1 MSGKATGRGREE
13 KRERRRERKG
23 ATAHWMIRWSC
34 PAESAGS
41 PAGGRSKGEKGLGEK
56 ISCSSGSGLPRR
68 TEVNQTKTLGQMYGR
83 EKNGHEE
90 CWYACKRF
98 TRCCAI
104 KE

>member
-41 PAGGRSKGEKGLGEK
+41 PAGGRSKGVKGLGEK
-56 ISCSSGSGLPRR
+56 HVAVGVGCQ
-68 TEVNQTKTLGQMYGR
+68 EGQ
-83 EKNGHEE
+83 KL
-90 CWYACKRF
+90 
-98 TRCCAI
+98 I
-104 KE
+104 KQKY